1 MLKDY
6 LKYSLFAEIW
16 KKHRLNK
23 VKIRWRKLN
32 KHNNTVPENIFDINK
47 VLVGNYSYGRL
58 NVIDFAYGH
67 KLIIGNYVSIA
78 DNVYF
83 ILDAEHY
90 INHISTF
97 PFKSQV
103 LKSVQFEAFGKGNII
118 IGDDV
123 WLGYGVTIMSGVS
136 IGQGA
141 VIAAGSVVTKDVPP
155 YAVVGGVPAKIIK
168 YRFDEDIRKILLK
181 IDYAKLDK
189 NTIKENIDL
198 LYQKIDT
205 VRDANYIVTS
215 LMKKIFNKKYK
226 K

>member
-23 VKIRWRKLN
+23 FKIRWRKLN
-32 KHNNTVPENIFDINK
+32 RHNNTVPGNIFDINK

-97 PFKSQV
+97 PFKSKV
-103 LKSVQFEAFGKGNII
+103 LKSVRFEAFGKGDII

-141 VIAAGSVVTKDVPP
+141 VIAAGTVVTKNVPA
-155 YAVVGGVPAKIIK
+155 YAVVGGIPGKVIK
-168 YRFDEDIRKILLK
+168 YRFDNTKINNLLK
-181 IDYAKLDK
+181 INYSNLS
-189 NTIKENIDL
+189 KEKISNHIDV
-198 LYQKIDT
+198 LYEEFIDESQI
-205 VRDANYIVTS
+205 NF
-215 LMKKIFNKKYK
+215 LMK
-226 K
+226 